1 MKPCRSSDHFKNL
14 NHCNY
19 LTYLSHV
26 LKAFVEKPRK
36 NIHSNVDDLFQDAI
50 SAAGV
55 EPTTSVEQA
64 VRDASSSVG
73 VVESVK
79 SETRKI
85 AKNRLDKDPDFKQIS
100 DSFPHS
106 KSFARK

>member
-1 MKPCRSSDHFKNL
+1 MEYFVIL
-14 NHCNY
+14 I
-19 LTYLSHV
+19 LSMRPRCIQSPH
-26 LKAFVEKPRK
+26 FVEIAVEIILFIK
-36 NIHSNVDDLFQDAI
+36 IVDLFQDAI

-55 EPTTSVEQA
+55 EPTTSIEQA
-64 VRDASSSVG
+64 VRDASSSIG

-85 AKNRLDKDPDFKQIS
+85 AKNRLDKDPDFKQIG